1 MKIAT
6 RKIEPDMDQLN
17 KAGARSTGGADK
29 PVAALK
35 GQGEP
40 PTQQELL
47 AYQGRVNQNLA
58 LEKLASESSDFDD

>member
-1 MKIAT
+1 MAT
-6 RKIEPDMDQLN
+6 RKIEPDMDQLD
-17 KAGARSTGGADK
+17 KARARSSGVTDK
-29 PVAALK
+29 LVAALK
-35 GQGEP
+35 GQSKR